1 MDPRSPPE
9 TIKLF
14 ENHSVV
20 KFEGIH
26 LNGWSVG
33 AKMFSDSLSSGIDEM
48 QTFILCTKTSHYV
61 KESQIRILKI
71 STFENHFSTEVHL
84 KTTFSF

>member
-1 MDPRSPPE
+1 MAYLRTFANHLFQTEVTNFVMRNRISVRSHSMDPRSPPE

-48 QTFILCTKTSHYV
+48 
-61 KESQIRILKI
+61 
-71 STFENHFSTEVHL
+71 
-84 KTTFSF
+84 

>member
-48 QTFILCTKTSHYV
+48 
-61 KESQIRILKI
+61 
-71 STFENHFSTEVHL
+71 
-84 KTTFSF
+84 

>member
-33 AKMFSDSLSSGIDEM
+33 AKMFPDSLSSGIDEM
-48 QTFILCTKTSHYV
+48 QTFS
-61 KESQIRILKI
+61 
-71 STFENHFSTEVHL
+71 ENDF
-84 KTTFSF
+84 